1 MNPYDQHWFPLS
13 FLRGVTLE
21 DGRLTNPKAFISEKP
36 LSRGAMLDEAIF
48 AAVDFEG
55 AQLPKCS
62 AKSLGRKDGKMDQT
76 VIFCGFFCV
85 GDEKNQPVKCGDCS
99 KPLIL

>member
-13 FLRGVTLE
+13 FLRRVTLE
-21 DGRLTNPKAFISEKP
+21 DGRLTNPKALISEKP

-62 AKSLGRKDGKMDQT
+62 AKSLGRKDGKMGPNGC
-76 VIFCGFFCV
+76 FLAGFCV
-85 GDEKNQPVKCGDCS
+85 GDERKLPN
-99 KPLIL
+99 